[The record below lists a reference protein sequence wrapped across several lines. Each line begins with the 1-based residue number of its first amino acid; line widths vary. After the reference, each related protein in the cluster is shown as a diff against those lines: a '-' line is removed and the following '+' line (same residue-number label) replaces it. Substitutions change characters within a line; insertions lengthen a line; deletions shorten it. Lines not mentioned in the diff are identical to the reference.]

1 MTGQLFGHYRIIEK
15 IGSGG
20 MGEVF
25 RARDERLNRDVALK
39 IIKPAFSDNPD
50 HLRRFEQEARAAAA
64 LNHPNIIAIYDVGY
78 EGKTPYIV
86 SELLRGKDLR
96 ARLGDGPFPLNDGVG
111 YAVQIVNGL
120 TAAHDH
126 HIVHRDLKPENLFL
140 TRDGRIVILDFGV
153 AKLMPPDDE
162 QQLENA
168 PTRTKAGAV
177 IGTAAYMSP
186 EQHRSQGV
194 DHRSDIFGFGAIF
207 YEMLTGHR
215 AFRGGSDID
224 TTMAVM
230 REQPAEADLEAAN
243 VPVGCRE
250 IIKHCLEKDADRRFQ
265 CANDLAYAL
274 QAFSGYTPTH
284 AEVKSPKFGVLPWAL
299 AVALAVALAI
309 RWFLVTPAPLVHPTY
324 TRVSFEAG
332 TVFAARFASG
342 GQSIVYGAAWDGKP
356 VRLFSTV
363 GNSFPPQALEFA
375 DANLL
380 GVSPSNE
387 LALALHGTHNG
398 QMETIDGMLAR
409 APLAGGS
416 PKEVLANVRWADW
429 DKAGGLAVVNYANG
443 HSRLEYPIGKVLYE
457 TSGWISNIRFSP
469 QADKIAFLN
478 HPKLWDQRGTVCVV
492 DLAGKVSTL
501 TQVWESEQGVAWRPD
516 GKEIWFTAVKSGNN
530 LNLMAVDLDGKM
542 RLLLDLPIGFTLQD
556 IAPDGRVLVAL
567 NEKRLALAFS
577 TLSSAGDTE
586 LSWHDWNIAKDISP
600 DGKLVLFEDAS
611 EAAGSEYAVAIRNID
626 GSAPTRLGD
635 GSAGGLSPDGQWAI
649 SISAE
654 HAAKITLLPVGPGQ
668 PRPVD
673 VQGLEEITT
682 GWARFLAN
690 GKQIL
695 VNGNEKGHGKRCYVL
710 SVDGGKTT
718 AVTPEGVT
726 CGPSSPDSR
735 FLIGVDSNSAMAIYP
750 FDGGP
755 ARSIPNLE
763 SGFRAIQWSQDGSVI
778 FGYKPG
784 ELPSKIYKVEIATG
798 KETMVHQ
805 LRPSAQAGIV
815 IVTPVVVSRDGSR
828 FAYSFNQALSTLYL
842 ISGLH

>member
-1 MTGQLFGHYRIIEK
+1 
-15 IGSGG
+15 

-39 IIKPAFSDNPD
+39 IIKPAFSDNAD
-50 HLRRFEQEARAAAA
+50 HLRRFEQEARAAAG
-64 LNHPNIIAIYDVGY
+64 LNHPNILAIYDVGY

-86 SELLRGKDLR
+86 SELLKGKDLR
-96 ARLGDGPFPLNDGVG
+96 ARLADGPFPLNDAVG
-111 YAVQIVNGL
+111 YAVQIVSGL

-140 TRDGRIVILDFGV
+140 TKDGRIVILDFGV
-153 AKLMPPDDE
+153 AKLMPEDGEP
-162 QQLENA
+162 LENA

-207 YEMLTGHR
+207 YEMLTGFR
-215 AFRGGSDID
+215 AFRGGSDVD
-224 TTMAVM
+224 TTMAVL
-230 REQPAEADLEAAN
+230 REDPADADLEAAS
-243 VPVGCRE
+243 VPIGCRE
-250 IIKHCLEKDADRRFQ
+250 IIKHCLEKEADRRFQ

-274 QAFSGYTPTH
+274 QAFSGYTPIP
-284 AEVKSPKFGVLPWAL
+284 ADAKPQRFRLLPWAI
-299 AVALAVALAI
+299 ATALAFALVI
-309 RWFLVTPAPLVHPTY
+309 RWILVTPTPPVHPSF
-324 TRVSFEAG
+324 TRVTYEAG

-342 GQSIVYGAAWDGKP
+342 GQSIVYSAAWDGKP

-363 GNSFPPQALEFA
+363 GNSFPPQPLEFA

-380 GVSPSNE
+380 GVSPTNE
-387 LALALHGTHNG
+387 LALALRGTHNG

-429 DKAGGLAVVNYANG
+429 DKTGSLAVVNYANG
-443 HSRLEYPIGKVLYE
+443 HSRLEYPIGKLLYE
-457 TSGWISNIRFSP
+457 STGWISNIRFSP
-469 QADKIAFLN
+469 QADKIAFMN
-478 HPKLWDQRGTVCVV
+478 HPKLWDQRGTLCVV
-492 DLAGKVSTL
+492 DLAGKINTL
-501 TQVWESEQGVAWRPD
+501 TPEWESEQGVAWRPD
-516 GKEIWFTAVKSGNN
+516 GKEIWFTAVKSGTN
-530 LNLMAVDLDGKM
+530 LNLMAVDLDGKL

-600 DGKLVLFEDAS
+600 DGKKILFEDSS
-611 EAAGSEYAVAIRNID
+611 EAAGPGYAVAIRNID

-668 PRPVD
+668 PRAVD
-673 VQGLEEITT
+673 VEGLEAINS
-682 GWARFLAN
+682 GWAQFLAN

-695 VNGNEKGHGKRCYVL
+695 VNGNEKGRGRRCYVL
-710 SVDGGKTT
+710 SVDGGKAT

-735 FLIGVDSNSAMAIYP
+735 FLIGVDSNSAVAIYP
-750 FDGGP
+750 VKGGP

-763 SGFRAIQWSQDGSVI
+763 SGFRFIQWSQDGSMI

-784 ELPSKIYKVEIATG
+784 ELPSKIYKVEIASG
-798 KETMVHQ
+798 KETTVHQ

-842 ISGLH
+842 ISKLQ

>member
-1 MTGQLFGHYRIIEK
+1 
-15 IGSGG
+15 

-39 IIKPAFSDNPD
+39 IIKPAFSDNAD
-50 HLRRFEQEARAAAA
+50 HLRRFEQEARAAAG
-64 LNHPNIIAIYDVGY
+64 LNHPNILAIYDVGY

-86 SELLRGKDLR
+86 SELLKGKDLR
-96 ARLGDGPFPLNDGVG
+96 ARLADGPFPLNDAVG
-111 YAVQIVNGL
+111 DAVQIVSGL

-140 TRDGRIVILDFGV
+140 TKDGRIVILDFGV
-153 AKLMPPDDE
+153 AKLMPEDGEP
-162 QQLENA
+162 LENA

-177 IGTAAYMSP
+177 IGTVAYMSP

-207 YEMLTGHR
+207 YEMLTGFR
-215 AFRGGSDID
+215 AFRGGSDVD
-224 TTMAVM
+224 TTMAVL
-230 REQPAEADLEAAN
+230 REDPADADLEAAS
-243 VPVGCRE
+243 VPIGCRE
-250 IIKHCLEKDADRRFQ
+250 IIKHCLEKEADRRFQ

-274 QAFSGYTPTH
+274 QAFSGYTPIP
-284 AEVKSPKFGVLPWAL
+284 ADAKPQRFRLLPWAI
-299 AVALAVALAI
+299 ATALALALVI
-309 RWFLVTPAPLVHPTY
+309 RWILVTPTPPVHPSF
-324 TRVSFEAG
+324 TRVTYEAG

-342 GQSIVYGAAWDGKP
+342 GQSIVYSAAWDGKP

-363 GNSFPPQALEFA
+363 GNSFPPQPLEFA

-380 GVSPSNE
+380 GVSPTNE
-387 LALALHGTHNG
+387 LALALRGTHNG

-429 DKAGGLAVVNYANG
+429 DKTGSLAVVNYANG
-443 HSRLEYPIGKVLYE
+443 HSRLEYPIGKLLYE
-457 TSGWISNIRFSP
+457 STGWISNIRFSP
-469 QADKIAFLN
+469 QADKIAFMN
-478 HPKLWDQRGTVCVV
+478 HPKLWDQRGTLCVV
-492 DLAGKVSTL
+492 DLAGKINTL
-501 TQVWESEQGVAWRPD
+501 TPEWESEQGVAWRPD
-516 GKEIWFTAVKSGNN
+516 GKEIWFTAVKSGTN
-530 LNLMAVDLDGKM
+530 LNLMAVDLDGKL

-600 DGKLVLFEDAS
+600 DGKKILFEDSS
-611 EAAGSEYAVAIRNID
+611 EAAGPGYAVAIRNID

-668 PRPVD
+668 PRAVD
-673 VQGLEEITT
+673 VEGLEAINS
-682 GWARFLAN
+682 GWAQFLAN

-695 VNGNEKGHGKRCYVL
+695 VNGNEKGRGRRCYVL
-710 SVDGGKTT
+710 SVDGGKAT

-735 FLIGVDSNSAMAIYP
+735 FLIGVDSNSAVAIYP
-750 FDGGP
+750 VKGGP

-763 SGFRAIQWSQDGSVI
+763 SGFRFIQWSQDGSMI

-784 ELPSKIYKVEIATG
+784 ELPSKIYKVEIASG
-798 KETMVHQ
+798 KETTVHQ

-842 ISGLH
+842 ISKLQ

>member
-1 MTGQLFGHYRIIEK
+1 
-15 IGSGG
+15 

-39 IIKPAFSDNPD
+39 IIKPAFSDNAD
-50 HLRRFEQEARAAAA
+50 HLRRFEQEARAAAG
-64 LNHPNIIAIYDVGY
+64 LNHPNILAIYDVGY

-86 SELLRGKDLR
+86 SELLKGKDLR
-96 ARLGDGPFPLNDGVG
+96 ARLADGPFPLNDAVG
-111 YAVQIVNGL
+111 YAVQIVSGL

-140 TRDGRIVILDFGV
+140 TKDGRIVILDFGV
-153 AKLMPPDDE
+153 AKLMPEDGEP
-162 QQLENA
+162 LENA

-207 YEMLTGHR
+207 YEMLTGFR
-215 AFRGGSDID
+215 AFRGGSDVD
-224 TTMAVM
+224 TTMAVL
-230 REQPAEADLEAAN
+230 REDPADADLEAAS
-243 VPVGCRE
+243 VPIGCRE
-250 IIKHCLEKDADRRFQ
+250 IIKHCLEKEADRRFQ

-274 QAFSGYTPTH
+274 QAFSGYTPIP
-284 AEVKSPKFGVLPWAL
+284 ADAKPQRFRLLPWAI
-299 AVALAVALAI
+299 ATALALALVI
-309 RWFLVTPAPLVHPTY
+309 RWILVTPTPPVHPSF
-324 TRVSFEAG
+324 TRVTYEAG

-342 GQSIVYGAAWDGKP
+342 GQSIVYSAAWDGKP

-363 GNSFPPQALEFA
+363 GNSFPPQPLEFA

-380 GVSPSNE
+380 GVSPTNE
-387 LALALHGTHNG
+387 LALALRGTHNG

-429 DKAGGLAVVNYANG
+429 DKTGSLAVVNYANG
-443 HSRLEYPIGKVLYE
+443 HSRLEYPIGKLLYE
-457 TSGWISNIRFSP
+457 STGWISNIRFSP
-469 QADKIAFLN
+469 QADKIAFMN
-478 HPKLWDQRGTVCVV
+478 HPKLWDQRGTLCVV
-492 DLAGKVSTL
+492 DLAGKINTL
-501 TQVWESEQGVAWRPD
+501 TPEWESEQGVAWRPD
-516 GKEIWFTAVKSGNN
+516 GKEIWFTAVKSGTN
-530 LNLMAVDLDGKM
+530 LNLMAVDLDGKL

-600 DGKLVLFEDAS
+600 DGKKILFEDSS
-611 EAAGSEYAVAIRNID
+611 EAAGPGYAVAIRNID

-668 PRPVD
+668 PRAVD
-673 VQGLEEITT
+673 VEGLEAINS
-682 GWARFLAN
+682 GWAQFLAN

-695 VNGNEKGHGKRCYVL
+695 VNGNEKGRGRRCYVL
-710 SVDGGKTT
+710 SVDGGKAT

-735 FLIGVDSNSAMAIYP
+735 FLIGVDSNSAVAIYP
-750 FDGGP
+750 VMGGP

-763 SGFRAIQWSQDGSVI
+763 SGFRFIQWSQDGSMI

-784 ELPSKIYKVEIATG
+784 ELPSKIYKVEIASG
-798 KETMVHQ
+798 KETTVHQ

-842 ISGLH
+842 ISKLQ

>member
-1 MTGQLFGHYRIIEK
+1 
-15 IGSGG
+15 

-39 IIKPAFSDNPD
+39 IIKPAFSDNAD
-50 HLRRFEQEARAAAA
+50 HLRRFEQEARAAAG
-64 LNHPNIIAIYDVGY
+64 LNHPNILAIYDVGY

-86 SELLRGKDLR
+86 SELLKGKDLR
-96 ARLGDGPFPLNDGVG
+96 ARLADGPFPLNDAVG

-140 TRDGRIVILDFGV
+140 TKDGRIVILDFGV
-153 AKLMPPDDE
+153 AKLMPEDGEP
-162 QQLENA
+162 LENA

-207 YEMLTGHR
+207 YEMLTRYR
-215 AFRGGSDID
+215 AFRGGSDVD
-224 TTMAVM
+224 TTMAVL
-230 REQPAEADLEAAN
+230 REDPADADLEAAS
-243 VPVGCRE
+243 VPIGCRE
-250 IIKHCLEKDADRRFQ
+250 IIKHCLEKEADRRFQ

-274 QAFSGYTPTH
+274 QAFSGYTPIP
-284 AEVKSPKFGVLPWAL
+284 ADAKPQRFRLLPWAI
-299 AVALAVALAI
+299 ASALALALVI
-309 RWFLVTPAPLVHPTY
+309 RWILVTPTPPVHPSF
-324 TRVSFEAG
+324 TRVTYEAG

-342 GQSIVYGAAWDGKP
+342 GQSIVYSAAWDGKP

-363 GNSFPPQALEFA
+363 GNSFPPQPLEFA

-380 GVSPSNE
+380 GVSPTNE
-387 LALALHGTHNG
+387 LALALRGTHNG

-429 DKAGGLAVVNYANG
+429 DKTGSLAVVNYANG
-443 HSRLEYPIGKVLYE
+443 HSRLEYPIGKLLYE
-457 TSGWISNIRFSP
+457 STGWISNIRFSP
-469 QADKIAFLN
+469 QADKIAFMN
-478 HPKLWDQRGTVCVV
+478 HPKLWDQRGTLCVV
-492 DLAGKVSTL
+492 DLAGKINTL
-501 TQVWESEQGVAWRPD
+501 TPEWESEQGVAWRPD
-516 GKEIWFTAVKSGNN
+516 GKEIWFTAVKSGTN
-530 LNLMAVDLDGKM
+530 LNLMAVDLDGKL

-600 DGKLVLFEDAS
+600 DGKKILFEDSS
-611 EAAGSEYAVAIRNID
+611 EAAGPGYAVAIRNID

-668 PRPVD
+668 PRAVD
-673 VQGLEEITT
+673 VEGLEAINS
-682 GWARFLAN
+682 GWAQFLAN

-695 VNGNEKGHGKRCYVL
+695 VNGNEKGRGRRCYVL
-710 SVDGGKTT
+710 SVDGGKAT

-735 FLIGVDSNSAMAIYP
+735 FLIGVDSNSAVAIYP
-750 FDGGP
+750 VKGGP

-763 SGFRAIQWSQDGSVI
+763 SGFRFIQWSQDGSMI

-784 ELPSKIYKVEIATG
+784 ELPSKIYKVEIASG
-798 KETMVHQ
+798 KETTVHQ

-842 ISGLH
+842 ISKLQ